1 MWTVNVIFTVDL
13 DGGIDE
19 YEYMDAHM
27 FLFNRALLDAEGL
40 GDSVGLLKL
49 QLLLLGIW
57 QDSLRRSVFEEQAEA
72 FSANLLAK
80 EYLRNCSGPLTRRTL
95 SS

>member
-49 QLLLLGIW
+49 KLLLLGI
-57 QDSLRRSVFEEQAEA
+57 
-72 FSANLLAK
+72 
-80 EYLRNCSGPLTRRTL
+80 
-95 SS
+95 

>member
-1 MWTVNVIFTVDL
+1 
-13 DGGIDE
+13 
-19 YEYMDAHM
+19 M
-27 FLFNRALLDAEGL
+27 FLFDWTLLDAEGL
-40 GDSVGLLKL
+40 RHSVGLLQL

-57 QDSLRRSVFEEQAEA
+57 QDSLRQSVFGRRVEA

-80 EYLRNCSGPLTRRTL
+80 EYLGNCSGPLTRRTL

>member
-1 MWTVNVIFTVDL
+1 
-13 DGGIDE
+13 
-19 YEYMDAHM
+19 MDAHM
-27 FLFNRALLDAEGL
+27 FLFNWTLLDAEGL
-40 GDSVGLLKL
+40 GHSVGLLQL

-57 QDSLRRSVFEEQAEA
+57 QDILIRSVLGEQAEG

>member
-1 MWTVNVIFTVDL
+1 
-13 DGGIDE
+13 
-19 YEYMDAHM
+19 MDAHM
-27 FLFNRALLDAEGL
+27 FLFNWTLLDAEGL
-40 GDSVGLLKL
+40 GHCVGLLKL

-57 QDSLRRSVFEEQAEA
+57 QDSLRRSVFGRRAEA

>member
-19 YEYMDAHM
+19 YEYMEAHM
-27 FLFNRALLDAEGL
+27 FLFDWTFLDAKGL
-40 GDSVGLLKL
+40 GHCVGLLKL

-57 QDSLRRSVFEEQAEA
+57 QDSLRRSVFGRPAEG
-72 FSANLLAK
+72 F
-80 EYLRNCSGPLTRRTL
+80 
-95 SS
+95 